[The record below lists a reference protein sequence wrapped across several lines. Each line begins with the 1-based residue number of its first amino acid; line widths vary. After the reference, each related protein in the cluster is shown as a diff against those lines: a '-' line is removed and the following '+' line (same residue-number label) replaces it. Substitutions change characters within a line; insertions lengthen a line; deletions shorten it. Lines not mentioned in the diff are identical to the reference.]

1 MPLYH
6 NTLEVEYIE
15 DDKESLSGLS
25 GGNQANGTNMVGA
38 KVFFLE
44 KHSSDWPRSVL
55 TSPGLG
61 VKPQQ
66 AALP

>member
-38 KVFFLE
+38 KVFFFRKTQLRLAPLCA
-44 KHSSDWPRSVL
+44 HI
-55 TSPGLG
+55 PGARG
-61 VKPQQ
+61 
-66 AALP
+66 